1 MNSEYEKFSVSAEDI
16 LDGLHRCGVKHVV
29 TVPDML
35 QIALHKALEAEDV
48 GIRVTNTST
57 EDQAVEVAA
66 GLYAGGEDAI
76 LLMQNQGFYACINSV
91 RALGLDASIPL
102 CFLVGQFGREFSNLG
117 NSPLASKRLMVRM
130 LEPLLDTL
138 DIPFWRLETSEDAG
152 NLVSAWEA
160 SRQRS
165 GPAVAIAGHFV
176 GWSGN
181 SVTHA
186 RALAEQE
193 AR

>member
-1 MNSEYEKFSVSAEDI
+1 MNKEYAQYSVSANDI
-16 LDGLHRCGVKHVV
+16 LDRLHKCGVKHVV

-35 QIALHKALEAEDV
+35 QIALHQALEAPDV
-48 GIRVTNTST
+48 GIQVTNTAT

-66 GLYAGGEDAI
+66 GLYAGGQNAV

-91 RALGLDASIPL
+91 RALGLDSSIPL

-117 NSPLASKRLMVRM
+117 QSPLASKRLMVRM

-138 DIPFWRLETSEDAG
+138 DIPYWRLESSKDADG
-152 NLVSAWEA
+152 LVSAWNA

-165 GPAVAIAGHFV
+165 GPAVAIAGHFL
-176 GWSGN
+176 GWSEVGAE
-181 SVTHA
+181 SVNAMST
-186 RALAEQE
+186 LE
-193 AR
+193 A